1 MMILSVRQRA
11 EWISYA
17 NDDHDL
23 VSVLYVIYIWP
34 ITDEQSSAAGNDAN
48 VVSLGIFLGGLVAG
62 IVFTLLVVGIVFG
75 VMKLRRHWKVTK
87 SAKEMK
93 ER

>member
-1 MMILSVRQRA
+1 M
-11 EWISYA
+11 
-17 NDDHDL
+17 
-23 VSVLYVIYIWP
+23 
-34 ITDEQSSAAGNDAN
+34 
-48 VVSLGIFLGGLVAG
+48 AG

-75 VMKLRRHWKVTK
+75 VMKLRRHGKVTQ